1 MLGPVNVGQQAR
13 DAMTALA
20 REFIAVEQTAQV
32 REAYLTM
39 ERDGQRRVEDWL
51 RVLAN
56 EHAVSAGDI
65 ALLRPQIGED
75 RYFVVTRWD
84 TREHYQQWSD
94 ARPAGNHADDERR
107 GMSVEVL
114 GFEVVPLGE

>member
-1 MLGPVNVGQQAR
+1 
-13 DAMTALA
+13 MTALA

-65 ALLRPQIGED
+65 ARRARFLNTVLEGLALKRALP
-75 RYFVVTRWD
+75 
-84 TREHYQQWSD
+84 SD
-94 ARPAGNHADDERR
+94 DMIAQMETETLYSAVDA
-107 GMSVEVL
+107 VL
-114 GFEVVPLGE
+114 WPES